1 MSLNDLYIVSVIPA
15 RSGSK
20 GVVNKNLRKLNG
32 LELLNWS
39 IKASLQTKVISRT
52 LVSTD
57 SDEYAQIANEM
68 GAETPFLRPES
79 ISRDNSTDLEMI
91 LHSIDFF
98 KSEERIPDLIV
109 HLRPTSPLR
118 NPNIVSKAIIL
129 AARNL
134 NNISAVRSI
143 QEMSET
149 AYKSFEIGENGNLIS
164 VFTHSND
171 LDKSNLNRQAF
182 PKTFVANG
190 YVDVLIPSYILKENK
205 IHGDKVI
212 PFITEN
218 ILEIDTESD
227 LKQLESMREFTSGYY
242 KLIFGE

>member
-1 MSLNDLYIVSVIPA
+1 MSLDNLYIVGVIPA

-20 GVVNKNLRKLNG
+20 SVVNKNLRKLNG
-32 LELLNWS
+32 IELLKWS

-57 SDEYAQIANEM
+57 SNEYAQIAIEM
-68 GAETPFLRPES
+68 GAEAPFLRPES
-79 ISRDNSTDLEMI
+79 ISRDNSSDLEMI
-91 LHSIDFF
+91 LHCIDFF
-98 KSEERIPDLIV
+98 KSEKRIPDLIV

-118 NPNIVSKAIIL
+118 NPDIMSEAINL
-129 AARNL
+129 AAQNL

-171 LDKSNLNRQAF
+171 LDKSNLNRQTF

-190 YVDVLIPSYILKENK
+190 YVDVLIPAYIKKENK
-205 IHGDKVI
+205 IHGDKVLPI
-212 PFITEN
+212 VTEN
-218 ILEIDTESD
+218 ILEIDTEFD
-227 LKQLESMREFTSGYY
+227 LKQLKSMKEFTSNYY
-242 KLIFGE
+242 KLLFGE

>member
-1 MSLNDLYIVSVIPA
+1 MSPNDLYIVSIIPA

-20 GVVNKNLRKLNG
+20 GVVNKNLRKLKG
-32 LELLNWS
+32 VELLNWS
-39 IKASLQTKVISRT
+39 VKASLQTKVISRT

-57 SDEYAQIANEM
+57 SDEYAKIAIEM
-68 GAETPFLRPES
+68 GAEVPFLRPES

-91 LHSIDFF
+91 LHSINFF
-98 KSEERIPDLIV
+98 KSEGRIPDLIV

-118 NPNIVSKAIIL
+118 NPNIVSEAIKL
-129 AARNL
+129 AETNL
-134 NNISAVRSI
+134 NTISAVRSI

-190 YVDVLIPSYILKENK
+190 YVDVLIPAYILKENK
-205 IHGDKVI
+205 IHGDKVRPI
-212 PFITEN
+212 VTEN

-227 LKQLESMREFTSGYY
+227 LKQLESMKEFTSDYY
-242 KLIFGE
+242 KLLFGE

>member
-20 GVVNKNLRKLNG
+20 GVINKNLRKLNG
-32 LELLNWS
+32 IELLNWS

-98 KSEERIPDLIV
+98 KSEDRIPDLIV

-129 AARNL
+129 AAKNL

-149 AYKSFEIGENGNLIS
+149 AYKSFEI
-164 VFTHSND
+164 
-171 LDKSNLNRQAF
+171 AF
-182 PKTFVANG
+182 PKTFAANG
-190 YVDVLIPSYILKENK
+190 YVDVLIPSYILKESK
-205 IHGDKVI
+205 IHGDKVL

>member
-1 MSLNDLYIVSVIPA
+1 MSLNDLYIVSIIPA

-32 LELLNWS
+32 VELLNWS
-39 IKASLQTKVISRT
+39 IKTSLQIQLISRT

-57 SDEYAQIANEM
+57 SDEYAQRANEM
-68 GAETPFLRPES
+68 GAEAPFLRPES

-98 KSEERIPDLIV
+98 KSEGRIPDLIV

-118 NPNIVSKAIIL
+118 NPNIVSQAIEM
-129 AARNL
+129 AAKNL
-134 NNISAVRSI
+134 NHITAVRSI

-164 VFTHSND
+164 VFTHSSD
-171 LDKSNLNRQAF
+171 LDKSNMNRQAF

-190 YVDVLIPSYILKENK
+190 YVDILIPSYILKASK
-205 IHGDKVI
+205 IHGDKVL
-212 PFITEN
+212 PFVTEN
-218 ILEIDTESD
+218 ILEIDTEAD
-227 LKQLESMREFTSGYY
+227 LKQLESMREFTSDYF

>member
-1 MSLNDLYIVSVIPA
+1 MSPNDLFVVSIIPA

-20 GVVNKNLRKLNG
+20 SVVNKNLRKLNG
-32 LELLNWS
+32 VELLSWS
-39 IKASLQTKVISRT
+39 IKAALQTKAIART
-52 LVSTD
+52 IVSTD
-57 SDEYAQIANEM
+57 SNEYAQIANKS
-68 GAETPFLRPES
+68 GAEVPFLRPES
-79 ISRDNSTDLEMI
+79 ISRDDSTDLEMI
-91 LHSIDFF
+91 LHSIEFF
-98 KSEERIPDLIV
+98 KSEGRIPDLIV

-118 NPNIVSKAIIL
+118 NPNIVGNAVKL
-129 AARNL
+129 AAKNL

-149 AYKSFEIGENGNLIS
+149 AYKSFEIGEKGNLIS

-190 YVDVLIPSYILKENK
+190 YVDVLIPSYILKESK
-205 IHGDKVI
+205 IHGDKVL
-212 PFITEN
+212 PFVTEN
-218 ILEIDTESD
+218 ILEIDSESD
-227 LKQLESMREFTSGYY
+227 LKQLESMREFTSDYF

>member
-1 MSLNDLYIVSVIPA
+1 MFPNDLYIVSIIPA

-32 LELLNWS
+32 VELLDWS
-39 IKASLQTKVISRT
+39 IRASLRAKLISRT
-52 LVSTD
+52 IVSTD
-57 SDEYAQIANEM
+57 SNEYAKLAIEM
-68 GAETPFLRPES
+68 GAEAPFLRPES
-79 ISRDNSTDLEMI
+79 ISQDNSTDLEMI

-98 KSEERIPDLIV
+98 KSEEKIPDLIV

-118 NPNIVSKAIIL
+118 DPSFLDEAIAL
-129 AARNL
+129 AVKNS
-134 NNISAVRSI
+134 NTISAIRSI

-149 AYKSFEIGENGNLIS
+149 AYKSFEIGENGNLVS

-182 PKTFVANG
+182 PKTYVANG
-190 YVDVLIPSYILKENK
+190 YVDVLFPKYILSDNK
-205 IHGDKVI
+205 MHGDRVMPI
-212 PFITEN
+212 LTEN

-227 LKQLESMREFTSGYY
+227 LRQLESMKEFTSKYY
-242 KLIFGE
+242 KLLFGE

>member
-20 GVVNKNLRKLNG
+20 GVVNKNLRKLHG
-32 LELLNWS
+32 IELLNWS

-57 SDEYAQIANEM
+57 SDEYAQISNEM

-109 HLRPTSPLR
+109 HLRPTSPHR

-129 AARNL
+129 AAKNI

-164 VFTHSND
+164 VFTHSSD

-182 PKTFVANG
+182 P
-190 YVDVLIPSYILKENK
+190 
-205 IHGDKVI
+205 
-212 PFITEN
+212 
-218 ILEIDTESD
+218 
-227 LKQLESMREFTSGYY
+227 
-242 KLIFGE
+242 

>member
-1 MSLNDLYIVSVIPA
+1 
-15 RSGSK
+15 
-20 GVVNKNLRKLNG
+20 
-32 LELLNWS
+32 
-39 IKASLQTKVISRT
+39 
-52 LVSTD
+52 
-57 SDEYAQIANEM
+57 M

-98 KSEERIPDLIV
+98 KSEGRIPDLIV

-118 NPNIVSKAIIL
+118 NPNIVSKAIEM
-129 AARNL
+129 AAKNL
-134 NNISAVRSI
+134 NYISAVRSI

-190 YVDVLIPSYILKENK
+190 YVDVLVPSYILKESR
-205 IHGDKVI
+205 IHGDKVL
-212 PFITEN
+212 PFVTEN

-227 LKQLESMREFTSGYY
+227 LKQLESMREFTSDYF

>member
-1 MSLNDLYIVSVIPA
+1 MSPNDLYIVSIIPA

-32 LELLNWS
+32 VELLKWAV
-39 IKASLQTKVISRT
+39 KASLQTKEISRT

-57 SDEYAQIANEM
+57 SDIYAQIAIEM
-68 GAETPFLRPES
+68 GSEAPFLRPES

-98 KSEERIPDLIV
+98 KSEGKIPDLIV

-118 NPNIVSKAIIL
+118 NPNIVSEAIKL
-129 AARNL
+129 AVKNL

-143 QEMSET
+143 HEMSET

-190 YVDVLIPSYILKENK
+190 YVDVLIPAYIVKENK
-205 IHGDKVI
+205 IHGDKVLPI
-212 PFITEN
+212 VTEN

-227 LKQLESMREFTSGYY
+227 LKQLESMKEFISDYY
-242 KLIFGE
+242 KLLFGE

>member
-1 MSLNDLYIVSVIPA
+1 
-15 RSGSK
+15 
-20 GVVNKNLRKLNG
+20 
-32 LELLNWS
+32 
-39 IKASLQTKVISRT
+39 
-52 LVSTD
+52 
-57 SDEYAQIANEM
+57 
-68 GAETPFLRPES
+68 
-79 ISRDNSTDLEMI
+79 MI

-129 AARNL
+129 AAKNL

-149 AYKSFEIGENGNLIS
+149 AYKSFEIGKNGNLIS
-164 VFTHSND
+164 VFTHSSD

-182 PKTFVANG
+182 PKTFAANG
-190 YVDVLIPSYILKENK
+190 YVDVLIPSYILKESK
-205 IHGDKVI
+205 IHGDKVL